1 MHDNNKPNPSPS
13 IGNREKSESNDR
25 VVTESIDYG
34 EFIKG
39 GFEVVNSMPP
49 PPNPNRGGN
58 KDNQGD
64 Q

>member
-39 GFEVVNSMPP
+39 GFEVVNTLPAPPMPKTD
-49 PPNPNRGGN
+49 GN
-58 KDNQGD
+58 NGNGNS
-64 Q
+64 